1 MTKLNLLRT
10 ALVLFVVLLLCCAG
24 MKPHVGLA
32 QTPTPTPMPSPN
44 PTPTP
49 KPAPY
54 SCTAT
59 TDEALVSAILEKIK
73 ADTRFDDQHRHIVVT
88 SSKRIVTLRGWTKGR
103 EQADALIQF
112 ARTTACVRKVISKDL
127 RAFRSNGGCIAGQKQ
142 CGDICIP
149 RDEACNI
156 LP

>member
-1 MTKLNLLRT
+1 MTKLNYLRI
-10 ALVLFVVLLLCCAG
+10 ALALAVVLLLCCAS
-24 MKPHVGLA
+24 MKPDVGLA
-32 QTPTPTPMPSPN
+32 QTPTPPPTPTPS
-44 PTPTP
+44 PTP
-49 KPAPY
+49 KPAQY

-73 ADTRFDDQHRHIVVT
+73 ADTRFDDQHRHIVVS

-112 ARTTACVRKVISKDL
+112 ARMTACVRKVISKDL